1 MKKDIMSSIYRQTNL
16 GLYTDIG
23 SVKHVKTKSNLKYK
37 SEWVLETRQYEHVWK
52 HGCDCTCVSKKI
64 KFIFLLKFNMI
75 CMF

>member
-37 SEWVLETRQYEHVWK
+37 SE
-52 HGCDCTCVSKKI
+52 
-64 KFIFLLKFNMI
+64 
-75 CMF
+75 